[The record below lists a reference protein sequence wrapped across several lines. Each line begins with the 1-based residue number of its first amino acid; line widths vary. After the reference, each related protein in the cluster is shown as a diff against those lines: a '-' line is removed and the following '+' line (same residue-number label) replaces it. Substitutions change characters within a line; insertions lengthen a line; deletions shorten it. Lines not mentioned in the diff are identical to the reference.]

1 MPTRHE
7 MLLAEYAKALGR
19 AKHLAVEW
27 WDELVEN
34 VARSTGTR
42 EQAQR
47 QIRTRWPDGPAS
59 HPMVIGV
66 LLKYYVAC
74 EAVNRKIEIEQ
85 AKTPEEEFSKD
96 DLGEE
101 EQEIE
106 EDENT
111 QEDVVYPNVFL
122 VEWLLDDEHDDL
134 ADFLGDL
141 SYWPIGADTL
151 AAIRGTT

>member
-1 MPTRHE
+1 
-7 MLLAEYAKALGR
+7 
-19 AKHLAVEW
+19 
-27 WDELVEN
+27 
-34 VARSTGTR
+34 
-42 EQAQR
+42 
-47 QIRTRWPDGPAS
+47 
-59 HPMVIGV
+59 MVIGV